1 MVRFVDVFLC
11 AYFLTIQIKPP
22 HEPTLNIF

>member
-11 AYFLTIQIKPP
+11 AYFLTIQLKLP
-22 HEPTLNIF
+22 HEPTLDIF